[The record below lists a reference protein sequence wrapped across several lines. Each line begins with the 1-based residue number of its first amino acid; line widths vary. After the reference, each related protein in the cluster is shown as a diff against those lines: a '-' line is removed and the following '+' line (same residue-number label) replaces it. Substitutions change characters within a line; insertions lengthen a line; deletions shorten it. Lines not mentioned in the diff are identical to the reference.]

1 MVEICRFTSIELSQM
16 PEQTGHISSRLTG
29 EQATSAQPF
38 ARSGALMLNRGQFG
52 RMGRR
57 PFRSKT
63 RRAQPHSGFTLLELL
78 LVMAIIVVMAS
89 LTTFAIMNFR
99 TNANRDAALSQIST
113 LSTACKMYKLNVGAF
128 PSSLND
134 LIALPTGMNQNQWR
148 GPYLDAQQVPLDP
161 WGQPYVMGANTGER
175 VIISSNG
182 PDLQAGTPD
191 DISNNT

>member
-1 MVEICRFTSIELSQM
+1 MVETCRFTKNVLSQTSA
-16 PEQTGHISSRLTG
+16 QTTLSSGRLTG
-29 EQATSAQPF
+29 EQAASVQLVSLNLGIQRRSRAGSR
-38 ARSGALMLNRGQFG
+38 RSGTG
-52 RMGRR
+52 RARVR
-57 PFRSKT
+57 N
-63 RRAQPHSGFTLLELL
+63 GFTLLELL